1 MQQEAG
7 QYQLGGGY
15 FTYKLNDSEYSEEI
29 KDVQAWLSE
38 MQTHGGDSEF
48 NLTIKLPTEYTVTE
62 EDVVELGDGWLF
74 SIVSPF
80 YQLYMSFD
88 TIISFTYQ
96 IGDGEIVSVDA
107 NNIVEIVEIM
117 GNIQLDAMLP
127 IKFTNI
133 KYGKVIACEGDTN
146 VITRIGDEAFA
157 NCSNL
162 TNISIPNSITYI
174 GDDVFRNCNNL
185 KYNENNNGKYLGN
198 KENPYLVLVDVIDTN
213 VSEFSISDSCQ
224 IIYGYAF
231 QNRSNLTEI
240 TLPSSLKSIGNYA
253 FYGCSSL
260 TEITLPSS
268 LTSIG
273 GDAFYGCSN
282 LTEITLPASLISIGD
297 FAFGSCSSLATVTF
311 AGDSQ
316 LASIG
321 TYAFYVCSS
330 LTSITIPASVISIGS
345 SAFDGCFALAIV
357 INNSTLPIAVDSN
370 YGYVGYYAKE
380 VVNNGATAQGRIE
393 IIDNVQYYIN
403 DTTGEFIALAP
414 AISRNAITSISLADG
429 TTEIN
434 QHAFSGCSN
443 LETVTF
449 AEGSQL
455 KSIGGDAFEGCSA
468 LQSIELP
475 SSLTSIGD
483 YAFRDCISL
492 TEITL
497 PNSLTSIGSDA
508 FYYCT
513 SLTSITI
520 PEGVTSIGSW
530 AFRNCTSLATVTFAQ
545 GSQLESIGD
554 YAFSSCSNL
563 TEITLPSS
571 LKSIGDSA
579 FFGCSN
585 LNTVTIESDDIYKAV
600 DSSTDI
606 WNQAGGLLVN
616 ATTVK
621 VLKTIDDGSNTY
633 LSSTGGFTLD
643 KTSDPT
649 YNIYTR

>member
-48 NLTIKLPTEYTVTE
+48 NLTIKLPTEYTVPE
-62 EDVVELGDGWLF
+62 EAAVELGVGWQF
-74 SIVSPF
+74 SILSPF
-80 YQLYMSFD
+80 YQLSMLSD

-96 IGDGEIVSVDA
+96 IGDGEIVNVDA
-107 NNIVEIVEIM
+107 NNIVEILETFE
-117 GNIQLDAMLP
+117 NIQLDAMLP

-174 GDDVFRNCNNL
+174 GDDVFANCSNLTNISIPNSITYIGYDVFRGCNNL

-198 KENPYLVLVDVIDTN
+198 KENPYLVLVDVIDTS

-224 IIYGYAF
+224 IIYAYAF
-231 QNRSNLTEI
+231 DGCWNLTEI
-240 TLPSSLKSIGNYA
+240 YYQGTIDQWLNMTFVGSWHSGNNTNLYINNELVDEITVNTDIPSYA
-253 FYGCSSL
+253 FYEIDSITKVTLGEGATSIGDCAFEGCSALQSI
-260 TEITLPSS
+260 ELPSS

-273 GDAFYGCSN
+273 DY
-282 LTEITLPASLISIGD
+282 
-297 FAFGSCSSLATVTF
+297 
-311 AGDSQ
+311 
-316 LASIG
+316 
-321 TYAFYVCSS
+321 
-330 LTSITIPASVISIGS
+330 
-345 SAFDGCFALAIV
+345 
-357 INNSTLPIAVDSN
+357 
-370 YGYVGYYAKE
+370 
-380 VVNNGATAQGRIE
+380 
-393 IIDNVQYYIN
+393 
-403 DTTGEFIALAP
+403 
-414 AISRNAITSISLADG
+414 
-429 TTEIN
+429 
-434 QHAFSGCSN
+434 
-443 LETVTF
+443 
-449 AEGSQL
+449 
-455 KSIGGDAFEGCSA
+455 AFEGCSA